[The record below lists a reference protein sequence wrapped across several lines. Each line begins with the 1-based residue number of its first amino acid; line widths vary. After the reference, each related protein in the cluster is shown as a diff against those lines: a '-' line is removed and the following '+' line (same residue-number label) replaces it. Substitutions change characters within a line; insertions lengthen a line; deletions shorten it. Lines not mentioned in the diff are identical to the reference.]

1 VGALRRTPPRGPP
14 RLVPTPS
21 DQNPQLPK
29 AGPPRGSS
37 VVASLGRLPAPLLTI
52 DGDARIT
59 WLNDAA
65 SASFDA
71 GPGTQFS
78 RIVAPELRSAER
90 ARFAR
95 MFLGGRESGTH
106 ATLLLLGGEKVEA
119 DLATV
124 AVRDAEGV
132 AVAAVLVLVRS
143 TGHPVEPGRRPL
155 PRLTPRQHQVLR
167 LLADDASTVRIA
179 AELGVADDTAR
190 NHVRLLLHEL
200 GVHSRLGAV
209 VAAYRNG
216 WV

>member
-1 VGALRRTPPRGPP
+1 
-14 RLVPTPS
+14 VPTPS
-21 DQNPQLPK
+21 DQTPQLPK
-29 AGPPRGSS
+29 AGPPSGSS
-37 VVASLGRLPAPLLTI
+37 LLASLGRLPAPLLTI

-65 SASFDA
+65 SANFDA
-71 GPGTQFS
+71 APGALFS
-78 RIVAPELRSAER
+78 RIVAPEQRSAER

-106 ATLLLLGGEKVEA
+106 ATLLLVAGEKVEA

-124 AVRDAEGV
+124 AVRDAEGVV

-167 LLADDASTVRIA
+167 LLSDGASTARIA
-179 AELGVADDTAR
+179 AELGVAADTAR